1 MSRYEYQSE
10 VLENGLKLIRHDM
23 PHVQSTVMNAFVRAG
38 MTYEDRTN
46 CGVSHLLEHLHM
58 SVTRSY
64 PSRLE
69 LLRAIDSIPGEM
81 NAFTYPQYV
90 QFHIDS
96 PPQHVGRAAALLTE
110 ILEAR
115 PYPDDVLG
123 SEKQLV
129 INEIKC
135 SQETVDARF
144 IYSRLNRKHPLSKP
158 PMGTKS
164 SIRKLKCD
172 QISEFDRRH
181 FTPRNTVVVISGPI
195 LDCEL
200 NHARERLSGWSA
212 GETEAI
218 ASPAYPALRLPQ
230 LKRETPEGAI
240 RHVVGGFIIPHSLP
254 QKSEIALRMLPL
266 GLGLISCPLF
276 EKSRYGAAS
285 VYSFEPT
292 YENLGGQ
299 NMFYVHAVTSRGD
312 RDAFLNLLLGEFEAL
327 KQGLYSE
334 NWLTLTRE
342 RYLYWV
348 QRALDFPE
356 SIAHRI
362 GSEEI
367 CAREGE
373 LPLTMEQEN
382 RIIREIEMK
391 DLTELLDR
399 VFVKKNF
406 FLIFGANTRPFD
418 ERRVRRI
425 ANNYL

>member
-1 MSRYEYQSE
+1 MSRYAYQTE
-10 VLENGLKLIRHDM
+10 VLENGLKLIRHDI

-38 MTYEDRTN
+38 MTYEDRAN
-46 CGVSHLLEHLHM
+46 SGVSHLLEHLHM

-69 LLRAIDSIPGEM
+69 LLRAIDSIPGEV
-81 NAFTYPQYV
+81 NAFTNPQYV

-115 PYPDDVLG
+115 PYPDDILD

-135 SQETVDARF
+135 SQEEIDARY
-144 IYSRLNRKHPLSKP
+144 IYSRLDRKHPLSRP

-164 SIRKLKCD
+164 SVSKLTRD
-172 QISEFDRRH
+172 QIFDFDRKH
-181 FTPRNTVVVISGPI
+181 FTPRNTVVVIAGPI
-195 LDCEL
+195 LESEFK
-200 NHARERLSGWSA
+200 HAKESLYALGA
-212 GETEAI
+212 GKTEAVVPPACPAVKLPRFRRVTPL
-218 ASPAYPALRLPQ
+218 ASA
-230 LKRETPEGAI
+230 
-240 RHVVGGFIIPHSLP
+240 RHVIVGFDVPEPLP
-254 QKSEIALRMLPL
+254 RKSKVVLRMLPL

-276 EKSRYGAAS
+276 EKSRYGDTS
-285 VYSFEPT
+285 VYDFEPT
-292 YENLGGQ
+292 YEVLGGRRI
-299 NMFYVHAVTSRGD
+299 FYVHAVTNRGD
-312 RDAFLNLLLGEFEAL
+312 RDGFLNLLLGELEAL
-327 KQGLYSE
+327 KKGSYPES
-334 NWLTLTRE
+334 WLTLTRE
-342 RYLYWV
+342 RYLYRV

-362 GSEEI
+362 GSGEI
-367 CAREGE
+367 CARNEKSR
-373 LPLTMEQEN
+373 LTMEQEV

-425 ANNYL
+425 VHKYL